1 MIAWL
6 EEGPMIVLIAGWLV
20 FVAGLSLGLALGSE
34 GKVQ

>member
-1 MIAWL
+1 MIPIL
-6 EEGPMIVLIAGWLV
+6 FFVWLV